1 MNNPKKIIIAALLV
15 LFSAGNAA
23 ALVDFS
29 DTRAERQLTAAGFY
43 DYPPFGYVSTE
54 FNQDNEEKFIRRHY
68 LFKELLE
75 EFAEEN
81 NAVVTYM
88 DYLTDYNGIIRNVR
102 SGDIDILLGMYHD
115 TKLFAGLDYV
125 LPAPISNP
133 ITLMTL
139 PSRRGEIK
147 SLEDVKKLKG
157 AILEKEVLSDYVN
170 EQMKD
175 YDVIKIRD
183 PNELFKKLFTKE
195 IDYVFTG
202 YYTGLIEAS
211 KLGLRNYVAFSKQI
225 IWDIPLFIGVSKV
238 SKNRTFLIGR
248 LGKYLEKKEVQE
260 KFKKHLL
267 NVIHEFEVLNNS
279 VTPPM
284 YTK

>member
-1 MNNPKKIIIAALLV
+1 MNNPKKILLTAIFV

-29 DTRAERQLTAAGFY
+29 GTKAEREITAAGFA
-43 DYPPFGYVSTE
+43 DYPPYGYEIVKID
-54 FNQDNEEKFIRRHY
+54 QDNNKQAGKRQY
-68 LFKELLE
+68 LFQELLND
-75 EFAEEN
+75 FAKEN
-81 NAVVTYM
+81 NANMVYLN
-88 DYLTDYNGIIRNVR
+88 YLTDYNSIIRDVR
-102 SGDIDILLGMYHD
+102 SGNIDILLGMYHD
-115 TKLFAGLDYV
+115 TKLYAGLDYV

-139 PSRRGEIK
+139 PSRRNEIK

-157 AILEKEVLSDYVN
+157 AILEKEILSDFVT

-175 YDVIKIRD
+175 YDVVKIRD
-183 PNELFKKLFTKE
+183 PNELFRMLFTKE

-225 IWDIPLFIGVSKV
+225 IWDIPMFIGVSKV
-238 SKNRTFLIGR
+238 SEDRKFLIGR
-248 LGKYLEKKEVQE
+248 LGKYLERQDVQE
-260 KFKKHLL
+260 KFKKYLL
-267 NVIHEFEVLNNS
+267 NIIHQFEVINNS

>member
-1 MNNPKKIIIAALLV
+1 MNNPKKILLTAIFV

-29 DTRAERQLTAAGFY
+29 GTKAEREITAVGFA
-43 DYPPFGYVSTE
+43 DYPPYGYEIVKID
-54 FNQDNEEKFIRRHY
+54 QDNNKQAGKRQY
-68 LFKELLE
+68 LFQELLND
-75 EFAEEN
+75 FAKEN
-81 NAVVTYM
+81 NANMVYLN
-88 DYLTDYNGIIRNVR
+88 YLTDYNSIIRDVR
-102 SGDIDILLGMYHD
+102 SGNIDILLGMYHD
-115 TKLFAGLDYV
+115 TKLYAGLDYV

-139 PSRRGEIK
+139 PSRRNEIK

-157 AILEKEVLSDYVN
+157 AILEKEILSDFVT

-183 PNELFKKLFTKE
+183 PNELFRMLFTKE

-225 IWDIPLFIGVSKV
+225 IWDIPMFIGVSKV
-238 SKNRTFLIGR
+238 SEDRKFLIGR
-248 LGKYLEKKEVQE
+248 LGKYLERQDVQE
-260 KFKKHLL
+260 KFKKYLL
-267 NVIHEFEVLNNS
+267 NIIHQFEVINNS

>member
-1 MNNPKKIIIAALLV
+1 MNNPKKILLAAFLM
-15 LFSAGNAA
+15 LFSAQNAT
-23 ALVDFS
+23 ALVNFS
-29 DTRAERQLTAAGFY
+29 ETKKEREITAAGFP
-43 DYPPFGYVSTE
+43 DYPPFGYGITQID
-54 FNQDNEEKFIRRHY
+54 QDNKKQAGRREY
-68 LFKELLE
+68 LFQELLDD
-75 EFAEEN
+75 FAKEN
-81 NAVVTYM
+81 NANVVYL
-88 DYLTDYNGIIRNVR
+88 DHLTDYNSIIREVR
-102 SGDIDILLGMYHD
+102 SGDIDVLLGMYHD
-115 TKLFAGLDYV
+115 SKLYSGLDYV
-125 LPAPISNP
+125 LPAPVSNP

-139 PSRRGEIK
+139 PGRRNEIK

-157 AILEKEVLSDYVN
+157 AILEKEILSDFVT

-211 KLGLRNYVAFSKQI
+211 KLGLRNYVVFSKQI
-225 IWDIPLFIGVSKV
+225 IWDIPVFIGVSKV
-238 SKNRTFLIGR
+238 SEDRKFLIGR
-248 LGKYLEKKEVQE
+248 LGKYLERQDVQE
-260 KFKKHLL
+260 KFKKRLL
-267 NVIHEFEVLNNS
+267 NVIHQFEIMNNS

>member
-1 MNNPKKIIIAALLV
+1 
-15 LFSAGNAA
+15 
-23 ALVDFS
+23 
-29 DTRAERQLTAAGFY
+29 
-43 DYPPFGYVSTE
+43 
-54 FNQDNEEKFIRRHY
+54 
-68 LFKELLE
+68 
-75 EFAEEN
+75 
-81 NAVVTYM
+81 
-88 DYLTDYNGIIRNVR
+88 
-102 SGDIDILLGMYHD
+102 
-115 TKLFAGLDYV
+115 
-125 LPAPISNP
+125 
-133 ITLMTL
+133 MTL

-157 AILEKEVLSDYVN
+157 AILEKEILSDYVN

-225 IWDIPLFIGVSKV
+225 IWDIPLFIGVSKA
-238 SKNRTFLIGR
+238 SKNRAFLIGR

-279 VTPPM
+279 ITPPM